1 MKTILLDVYDRSI
14 KPVDVRDDLQEFY
27 RLLRCGTI
35 DIISR
40 SIGGKVFDVM
50 CDDELASSDNPIVS
64 AFDGDGRI
72 ATIGNL
78 MFFHSDDEGNLVGL
92 TDSECAYLLD
102 CVTWHIDMET
112 GDIIPVMTK
121 CDFAFRGGN

>member
-35 DIISR
+35 DITQR
-40 SIGGKVFDVM
+40 KIGGKIFEVM
-50 CDDELASSDNPIVS
+50 CDDEGLLTDHPITS
-64 AFDGDGRI
+64 AFDSNGHMMLV
-72 ATIGNL
+72 GNL
-78 MFFHSDDEGNLVGL
+78 MFFHADDEGNLVGL

-102 CVTWHIDMET
+102 CVAWHIDMET
-112 GDIIPVMTK
+112 GDIIPVLTK
-121 CDFAFRGGN
+121 CDFAF